1 VSPVR
6 GWSHGS
12 GLLAIPVLAGSASFA
27 IAELRGWRSGLDQKP
42 RRAKRFYAVF
52 AASVAL
58 KVVLDVVSTSP
69 MKMLFYSAIL
79 NGVAAPPLLVV
90 IMLLANNRKAMDRWT
105 NSRTLNVMRWTA
117 TALMGARRW
126 RCSQWRA
133 DAVGSRQSQSPVAGD
148 SQSRPVTD
156 NRQLMATVGVVCLE
170 GRSPCRGPCGRPEP
184 EGSR

>member
-1 VSPVR
+1 
-6 GWSHGS
+6 
-12 GLLAIPVLAGSASFA
+12 VLAGSASFA

-58 KVVLDVVSTSP
+58 KVVLDVVSPSP

-105 NSRTLNVMRWTA
+105 NSRTLNVMGWTA
-117 TALMGARRW
+117 TALMGA
-126 RCSQWRA
+126 A
-133 DAVGSRQSQSPVAGD
+133 AVAMLAVA
-148 SQSRPVTD
+148 R
-156 NRQLMATVGVVCLE
+156 
-170 GRSPCRGPCGRPEP
+170 
-184 EGSR
+184 